1 MGHLVIAAGF
11 VDLGKNYVL
20 METLYVALLLYLP
33 STQPPAHS
41 VLKMEKSIPNNY
53 EATPYLSII
62 SSLKVMRLIQLTKLT
77 LQVQFS
83 RGKECAS
90 TIIQKSVTSS
100 KCTIFDF

>member
-1 MGHLVIAAGF
+1 MVEGHLVISAAGF
-11 VDLGKNYVL
+11 VDLGKNYVCST
-20 METLYVALLLYLP
+20 MEALYVALLLYLP

-41 VLKMEKSIPNNY
+41 VLKMEKSVPNNY

-90 TIIQKSVTSS
+90 TII
-100 KCTIFDF
+100 